1 MANYCKWF
9 AKSFEVPRKYNW
21 TPRMKMKLL
30 SLHYGH
36 HYPAVRRLKLMKMV
50 KQHPL
55 DMRIIYAV
63 PDDWSDALRTEF
75 TVKIGEE
82 TELLSYCSSLAEN
95 CLVQKNFF
103 V

>member
-1 MANYCKWF
+1 LDSEDEDETPLSAL
-9 AKSFEVPRKYNW
+9 W
-21 TPRMKMKLL
+21 TSL
-30 SLHYGH
+30 SCCSETET
-36 HYPAVRRLKLMKMV
+36 
-50 KQHPL
+50 
-55 DMRIIYAV
+55 
-63 PDDWSDALRTEF
+63 DDWSDALRTEF